1 MKTNKILL
9 SLFTLLTIVFY
20 GCKEEET
27 EFYALNIDNKEIFQN
42 EIYKFYVENY
52 LGSITWSIDEDKIA
66 SIAL

>member
-27 EFYALNIDNKEIFQN
+27 EFYALNIDNKEMIIDLNKDF
-42 EIYKFYVENY
+42 EIIQKLLIKY
-52 LGSITWSIDEDKIA
+52 LSKIQKDCRA
-66 SIAL
+66 